1 MGGGGSL
8 IFSYIRR
15 FGLFYSRGG
24 GFKISNF
31 DILGGGGFRKMNILL
46 GMKILWMFLGSS
58 QNWAIIR
65 GNFCVF

>member
-1 MGGGGSL
+1 MGWGGGTL

-15 FGLFYSRGG
+15 FWLFYSRGG
-24 GFKISNF
+24 VKISNF
-31 DILGGGGFRKMNILL
+31 DILGGFRKMNILL

-65 GNFCVF
+65 GNFYVF